1 VFKPEQVFSVINEK
15 NYAGIML
22 KNIRSILILSMVAF
36 ALPMAAQQNGPL
48 QDSAMKKTLEL
59 GEIVIK
65 ASKDNVT
72 YKKIPASVSVISS
85 GTIENNEIKNLRDVT
100 GTAPNFYMP
109 DYGSK
114 LTSPVYIRG
123 IGSRINSPS
132 VGLYVDYVP
141 YFEKAAFDFDFFDI
155 KRIEVLRGPQGT
167 LFGRNTMGG
176 IVNIV
181 TTSPM
186 DYQGTHINVSAGNY
200 GTYLANAANYGKIG
214 NNLGYSLALN
224 YLHNDGFYVN
234 EYSGKAVD
242 RLNSFGA
249 RNRLIYEVSKK
260 FTIENIAG
268 FEKSGQGGYPYAI
281 YNDTLRAAEKINYNQ
296 YSSYDRNLFSDALLF
311 KYSGNNFEV
320 VGTSSFQYL
329 NDMQKIDQDFTPD
342 SLFFITQKQKQN
354 MVSQEVIARST
365 GTHKYNWLFGGYAFY
380 QAFDNVVN
388 AEVYAQKMN
397 YTKTYDHQ
405 INGYA
410 FFHQSSLNDLLLKG
424 LTLTGG
430 LRVDAEQ
437 DVLDYNYVRTLKGKF
452 AVLDDTIYPSL
463 KSLQLIPRVALNYK
477 AGKNNIYAVVARGY
491 KTGGFNS
498 TFERPEDLT
507 FNPEYSWNY
516 EAGIKSNLFKNFLYT
531 DVALFYIDWEHQQ
544 IYQTVPSGRGSML
557 KNAGHSAST
566 GMELSVRTAPVKG
579 FEFSLAYGYTRAKFI
594 SYVVDTTT
602 NYNNN
607 YLPYVPS
614 NTVSLQASKLIKFK
628 NSSFI
633 DELRISALYRGAG
646 KIYWNEKNNASQ
658 EYYGLLDG
666 KVSMTRKS
674 LQLDIWAKNILNT
687 GYNSFWFTAT
697 GHNYVQTGKPMQLGV
712 NLSLK
717 F

>member
-1 VFKPEQVFSVINEK
+1 M
-15 NYAGIML
+15 IM
-22 KNIRSILILSMVAF
+22 IPAVAV
-36 ALPMAAQQNGPL
+36 AIPLAAQENGAVP
-48 QDSAMKKTLEL
+48 DSALKKTLEL

-72 YKKIPASVSVISS
+72 YKRIPASVSVISS
-85 GTIENNEIKNLRDVT
+85 GIIENNEIKNLRDVT

-141 YFEKAAFDFDFFDI
+141 YFEKAAFDFDFFDV

-186 DYQGTHINVSAGNY
+186 DYQGTHLNVSAGNY

-234 EYSGKAVD
+234 DYTGKTVD
-242 RLNSFGA
+242 RLNSIGA

-268 FEKSGQGGYPYAI
+268 FEKSNQGGYPYSV
-281 YNDTLRAAEKINYNQ
+281 YNDTLKAAERINYNQ
-296 YSSYDRNLFSDALLF
+296 YSSYNRDLFSDALLL
-311 KYSGNNFEV
+311 KYSGDNFEV
-320 VGTSSFQYL
+320 VGTSSYQYL
-329 NDMQKIDQDFTPD
+329 NDLQKIDQDFTSD
-342 SLFFITQKQKQN
+342 SLFFIVQTQRQN
-354 MVSQEVIARST
+354 MISQEVVARSK
-365 GTHKYNWLFGGYAFY
+365 GAHKYNWLFGGYAFF
-380 QAFDNVVN
+380 QGFDNVVD
-388 AEVYAQKMN
+388 VDDYAHKLN
-397 YTKTYDHQ
+397 YTKTYDHK
-405 INGYA
+405 IDGYA
-410 FFHQSSLNDLLLKG
+410 IFHQSSFNDFIIKG
-424 LTLTGG
+424 LTITGG
-430 LRVDAEQ
+430 LRIDAEK

-452 AVLDDTIYPSL
+452 ASLADTVYPSL
-463 KSLQLIPRVALNYK
+463 RSLQLIPRMALNYK
-477 AGKNNIYAVVARGY
+477 AGMNNIYAVVARGY

-516 EAGIKSNLFKNFLYT
+516 EAGVKSNLFKNLIYADLAF
-531 DVALFYIDWEHQQ
+531 FYIDWTHQQ

-557 KNAGHSAST
+557 KNAGHSSSR
-566 GMELSVRTAPVKG
+566 GLEFSVRTAPVKG
-579 FEFSLAYGYTRAKFI
+579 FEFTLAYGYTRAKFH

-602 NYNNN
+602 NYNGR
-607 YLPYVPS
+607 YLPYVPG
-614 NTVSLQASKLIKFK
+614 NTISLQASKLIKVR
-628 NSSFI
+628 NSSLL
-633 DELRISALYRGAG
+633 DEIRISALYRGAG

-658 EYYGLLDG
+658 DYYGLLDG
-666 KVSMTRKS
+666 KISFTRKT
-674 LQLDIWAKNILNT
+674 LQFDIWAKNILNT
-687 GYNSFWFTAT
+687 DYNSFYFTAL

-712 NLSLK
+712 NLGIK